1 MSIRQIHRATLQT
14 LLSTGSPGQSA
25 EFALLDLRDEA
36 DFAKGQP
43 LFATNLPLRRLL
55 AEVERFVPRKSVPTI
70 LIDEGN
76 GDSEQA
82 ATILNELGY
91 EDIAILKGGIPNWL
105 SDAPNGLPTFDI
117 AGNIFTVAIA
127 DQKGTP
133 ALTIGELKALQDA
146 GADVLVLDTR
156 TPPEF
161 ARSHL
166 PGSRNL
172 PGGELLLR
180 FLDFVPSPETQ
191 VVVTCAW
198 LARAIVGAQ
207 TLISAK
213 VPNRVSY
220 LVEGTA
226 AWVRAGFELESGT
239 GDAFADYSAKAAE
252 FAVRH
257 ARNLAADAG
266 VKRISRDG
274 VGRLLEDHTRTT
286 YLFDVRLPDAF
297 AAGHLE
303 GSISSPGGQLLAVS
317 HRTVAVRGA
326 QIVLIDD
333 SEGEVRAVTTAFWLR
348 QRGWDALVYQGSLQD
363 KIPGIG
369 AAERQA
375 LPVA

>member
-1 MSIRQIHRATLQT
+1 MTIRQIHRATLQT

-43 LFATNLPLRRLL
+43 LFATNLPLRRLR
-55 AEVERFVPRKSVPTI
+55 AEVEQFVPRKSVPTI
-70 LIDEGN
+70 LIDQGEGA
-76 GDSEQA
+76 SEEA
-82 ATILNELGY
+82 AKILEELGY
-91 EDIAILKGGIPNWL
+91 EDIAILAGGIPNWL
-105 SDAPNGLPTFDI
+105 SDSPNGLPTFDI
-117 AGNIFTVAIA
+117 AGNIFTVAVA

-133 ALTIGELKALQDA
+133 ALTIPELKELQDG
-146 GADVLVLDTR
+146 GADLIVLDTR

-180 FLDFVPSPETQ
+180 FLDFVPSPETH

-226 AWVRAGFELESGT
+226 AWVREGYELETGA
-239 GDAFADYSAKAAE
+239 GDALGEYTAKSAE
-252 FAVRH
+252 FAVAH
-257 ARNLAADAG
+257 APNLVAEAE
-266 VKRISRDG
+266 VERISRDG
-274 VGRLLEDHTRTT
+274 VARLLEDKERTT
-286 YLFDVRLPDAF
+286 YLFDVRLPEAF
-297 AAGHLE
+297 EAGHLE
-303 GSISSPGGQLLAVS
+303 GSTSSPGGQLLAVS

-326 QIVLIDD
+326 RIVLIDD
-333 SEGEVRAVTTAFWLR
+333 SEGKVRAVTTAFWLR
-348 QRGWDALVYQGSLQD
+348 QRGWDALVYEGSLQD
-363 KIPGIG
+363 RIPG
-369 AAERQA
+369 AADARRELA
-375 LPVA
+375 

>member
-1 MSIRQIHRATLQT
+1 MTIRQIHRATLQT

-43 LFATNLPLRRLL
+43 LFATNLPLRRLR
-55 AEVERFVPRKSVPTI
+55 AEVEQFVPRKAVPTI
-70 LIDEGN
+70 LVDG
-76 GDSEQA
+76 GDDTAQEA
-82 ATILNELGY
+82 AQILVELGY
-91 EDIAILKGGIPNWL
+91 EDIAILAGGIPNWL
-105 SDAPNGLPTFDI
+105 SDSPNGLPTFDI
-117 AGNIFTVAIA
+117 AGNIFTVAVA

-133 ALTIGELKALQDA
+133 ALTIPELKALQD
-146 GADVLVLDTR
+146 GGEDLIVLDTR

-180 FLDFVPSPETQ
+180 FLDVVPSPETH

-226 AWVRAGFELESGT
+226 AWVREGYELESGAEP
-239 GDAFADYSAKAAE
+239 AFGEYSARSAE
-252 FAVRH
+252 FAATH
-257 ARNLAADAG
+257 APNLAAEAG
-266 VKRISRDG
+266 VEQISRDG
-274 VGRLLEDHTRTT
+274 VARLLEDADRTT

-297 AAGHLE
+297 EAGHLE
-303 GSISSPGGQLLAVS
+303 GSTSSPGGQLLAVS

-326 QIVLIDD
+326 RIVLIDD
-333 SEGEVRAVTTAFWLR
+333 SEGKVRAVTTAFWLR
-348 QRGWDALVYQGSLQD
+348 QRGWDALVYEGALTD
-363 KIPGIG
+363 RIPG
-369 AAERQA
+369 AAAARRELA
-375 LPVA
+375 